1 MNISKKIN
9 LIVNNHLVQNFISL
23 NFLQVANYILPIITL
38 PYLVR
43 VLGPDKFGLLAFYQS
58 FSQFFLVFIDYGF
71 NYTAT
76 REISINREDLEEVSL
91 IYSSV
96 LTIKF
101 YFALGSVLIIT
112 ILIYLVPLFAKD
124 WLIIYLSLSAVIA
137 QSFFPRW
144 FFQGYENMK
153 YITIITV
160 IAKLIFTSLIFI
172 VVIKP
177 QDFFYVPILNTI
189 GFLISFIISIYI
201 IKNKFNIRYKF
212 PSLNRILIQLRGGWH
227 LFLSSVASSLYTSLN
242 SFILGLF
249 TSDFI
254 VGYYAAAEKIV
265 KSVQDL
271 FTPVFHAVYPHLS
284 KKINEDNYNAQ
295 LIIKRILKYL
305 SIVALL
311 ISIILFLFASNLTH
325 LLLGDKYDDSILI
338 IKILSFIPF
347 LGGLNIVINSLT
359 LLSFNL
365 KKQFSFIVLSAGIFN
380 ILCSVVLIPYFGAIG
395 SGIAMNLSE
404 LLIFIASIF
413 VLNKN
418 GIFLFNKK

>member
-9 LIVNNHLVQNFISL
+9 LIINNPLVQNFISL
-23 NFLQVANYILPIITL
+23 NFLQVANYILPLITL

-58 FSQFFLVFIDYGF
+58 FNQFFLVFIDYGF

-76 REISINREDLEEVSL
+76 REISINRENRKEVAI

-101 YFALGSVLIIT
+101 YFALVSLLIIT
-112 ILIYLVPLFAKD
+112 TLIFFIPIFKKD
-124 WLIIYLSLSAVIA
+124 WLIIYLTLSAVIA

-160 IAKLIFTSLIFI
+160 IAKLIFTLLIFI

-177 QDFFYVPILNTI
+177 QDFFYVPMLNAI

-201 IKNKFNIRYKF
+201 IQSKFNIAYKF
-212 PSLNRILIQLRGGWH
+212 PSIDRILTQLRDGWH
-227 LFLSSVASSLYTSLN
+227 LFLSTVASSLYSSLN

-249 TSDFI
+249 TSEVI

-271 FTPVFHAVYPHLS
+271 FTPIFHATYPHLS
-284 KKINEDNYNAQ
+284 KRINEDNYNAK
-295 LIIKRILKYL
+295 LIIKKILKYL
-305 SIVALL
+305 SIIALL
-311 ISIILFLFASNLTH
+311 ISIILLLFASNITH
-325 LLLGDKYDDSILI
+325 IILGDKFDESVI
-338 IKILSFIPF
+338 IVKILSFIPF

-380 ILCSVVLIPYFGAIG
+380 ILCSVVLIPFFGAIG
-395 SGIAMNLSE
+395 SGVAMNLSE
-404 LLIFIASIF
+404 LLIFVSSIY

-418 GIFLFNKK
+418 EIFLFSKK